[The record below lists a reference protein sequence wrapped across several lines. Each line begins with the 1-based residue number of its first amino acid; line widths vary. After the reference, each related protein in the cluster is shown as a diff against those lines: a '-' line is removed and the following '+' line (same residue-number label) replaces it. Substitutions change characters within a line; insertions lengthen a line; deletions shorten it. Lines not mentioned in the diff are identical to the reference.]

1 MNFITKHKK
10 WLKLSTYI
18 LIIGF
23 ALIGFLLTSVFFA
36 VKLNLTKHGGSI
48 DFNDRFFQEIAVKEY
63 NTSSSDSIYEL
74 NKRKTLLYSKIMIL
88 NDFYPKNAELILNSF
103 SKNNDI
109 SVTEKMFDAL
119 NIKLVNNK
127 PYQNQINSI
136 KIDTPKNQISD
147 SISNYNLYEW
157 MNTEEWHV
165 LKASILKDEKIIDS
179 VEKVTGV
186 NSRMIVSVLIGEQ
199 IRLFHSNREA
209 FKKWMQPLKIL
220 TTETKFS
227 LGVTGI
233 KETTAMKTEN
243 YLKDKNSVFYIGEKY
258 SHLLDFNSL
267 ETQTERYSRLTN
279 NKNHYY
285 SYLYAALSIRQINEQ
300 WKKSGFDISHRPE
313 VLATLFNLGYEI
325 SKPKENPSVGGSK
338 ITVNDKV
345 YTFGS
350 LAFEFYYSGEL
361 EESFPVKFSVFQ

>member
-1 MNFITKHKK
+1 MNFITKNKK
-10 WLKLSTYI
+10 WLIIISYVI
-18 LIIGF
+18 IIGF

-36 VKLNLTKHGGSI
+36 VKLNLTKHSGGI
-48 DFNDRFFQEIAVKEY
+48 DFNDRFFQEISVKQY
-63 NTSSSDSIYEL
+63 NAISGDSIYNL
-74 NKRKTLLYSKIMIL
+74 NKRKAIFYSKTMVL
-88 NDFYPKNAELILNSF
+88 NDFYPKNAELILNSYAK
-103 SKNNDI
+103 SNDI
-109 SVTEKMFDAL
+109 SVAEKMFDAVNL
-119 NIKLVNNK
+119 KLTNNK
-127 PYQNQINSI
+127 PYQNQLNSI
-136 KIDTPKNQISD
+136 EINLNKNHISD
-147 SISNYNLYEW
+147 SIVNLNLYEW
-157 MNTEEWHV
+157 MNTEEWQV
-165 LKASILKDEKIIDS
+165 LKASIIKDEKIIDS

-186 NSRMIVSVLIGEQ
+186 NSRIIVSLLIGEQ

-233 KETTAMKTEN
+233 KEITAIKTEN

-258 SHLLDFNSL
+258 LNLLDFYSNDPQS
-267 ETQTERYSRLTN
+267 ERYSRLTN
-279 NKNHYY
+279 SKNHYY

-313 VLATLFNLGYEI
+313 VLATLFNLGYEV

-361 EESFPVKFSVFQ
+361 EEKFPVRFTVFQ